1 MTPTTF
7 KKYKTLAQDLEART
21 PLPTKTINHGLRHLE
36 EAYTKTIV
44 GLISKLVKNA
54 WNYDTKLEYIEE
66 EISLSVD
73 QDGNELRHT
82 LNEGRW
88 FVRFTRTLHARFN
101 LCYEDGV
108 TDDLIDSKIEQWFHF
123 KNTEE
128 LLTRGEKLIK
138 FLEGFTLN
146 NNQSEPLDV
155 RH

>member
-7 KKYKTLAQDLEART
+7 KKYKTLAQDLETRT
-21 PLPTKTINHGLRHLE
+21 PLPTKTINFGLRHLE

-44 GLISKLVKNA
+44 GLISKLVEKA
-54 WNYDTKLEYIEE
+54 WRYDVELKYKEE
-66 EISLSVD
+66 EISLLVD
-73 QDGNELRHT
+73 QDGNEVQRT
-82 LNEGRW
+82 LEEGRW
-88 FVRFTRTLHARFN
+88 LLTISRTLNASYEFN
-101 LCYEDGV
+101 YEDGV
-108 TDDLIDSKIEQWFHF
+108 ADDLINSKIEQWFHF

>member
-7 KKYKTLAQDLEART
+7 KKYKTLAQDLETRT
-21 PLPTKTINHGLRHLE
+21 PLPTTTINYGLRHLE
-36 EAYTKTIV
+36 EAYKKIII

-54 WNYDTKLEYIEE
+54 WNYEV
-66 EISLSVD
+66 EIRYKETEVRISVD
-73 QDGNELRHT
+73 QHGNELRHT
-82 LNEGRW
+82 LEEGRW
-88 FVRFTRTLHARFN
+88 VLSISRNLHASYEFN
-101 LCYEDGV
+101 YEDGV
-108 TDDLIDSKIEQWFHF
+108 ADDTINSKIEQWLHF
-123 KNTEE
+123 KNAEE